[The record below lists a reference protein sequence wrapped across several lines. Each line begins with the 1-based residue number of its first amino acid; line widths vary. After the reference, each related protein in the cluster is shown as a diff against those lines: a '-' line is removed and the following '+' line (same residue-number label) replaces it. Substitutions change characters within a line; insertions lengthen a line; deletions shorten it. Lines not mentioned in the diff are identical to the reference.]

1 MRLTFSTD
9 SPLLASSLSFTTCSA
24 AGHTVTSSSYTPL
37 SVKICFLLWKFQLEI
52 VRIRSPSLLK
62 KRSIMVTHAFPGL
75 SVSSGI
81 FIPLLLTG
89 AAWGRFVGAAL
100 EEVGLPIMRMSN
112 SLIIVETF
120 RSYQPA
126 ISAMLI
132 LVNMLFLE
140 QLQCSGEW

>member
-1 MRLTFSTD
+1 
-9 SPLLASSLSFTTCSA
+9 
-24 AGHTVTSSSYTPL
+24 
-37 SVKICFLLWKFQLEI
+37 
-52 VRIRSPSLLK
+52 
-62 KRSIMVTHAFPGL
+62 MVTHAFAGL

-100 EEVGLPIMRMSN
+100 EEVGLPIMRMSDC
-112 SLIIVETF
+112 LFIVETY

-140 QLQCSGEW
+140 QLQCSGEWWVSLKTMTIKKLNW

>member
-1 MRLTFSTD
+1 M
-9 SPLLASSLSFTTCSA
+9 
-24 AGHTVTSSSYTPL
+24 
-37 SVKICFLLWKFQLEI
+37 
-52 VRIRSPSLLK
+52 
-62 KRSIMVTHAFPGL
+62 THAFPGL

-89 AAWGRFVGAAL
+89 AAWGRFVGAFL
-100 EEVGLPIMRMSN
+100 EEVAFLPLMRISN
-112 SLIIVETF
+112 CLFIVETF

-140 QLQCSGEW
+140 QLQCLGEW

>member
-1 MRLTFSTD
+1 
-9 SPLLASSLSFTTCSA
+9 
-24 AGHTVTSSSYTPL
+24 
-37 SVKICFLLWKFQLEI
+37 
-52 VRIRSPSLLK
+52 
-62 KRSIMVTHAFPGL
+62 MVTHAFAGL

-100 EEVGLPIMRMSN
+100 EEVAIMRMSN
-112 SLIIVETF
+112 CLIIVETF

>member
-1 MRLTFSTD
+1 M
-9 SPLLASSLSFTTCSA
+9 
-24 AGHTVTSSSYTPL
+24 
-37 SVKICFLLWKFQLEI
+37 
-52 VRIRSPSLLK
+52 
-62 KRSIMVTHAFPGL
+62 THAFPGL

-89 AAWGRFVGAAL
+89 AAWGRFVGAFL

-112 SLIIVETF
+112 CLIIVETS

-140 QLQCSGEW
+140 QLQCLGEW